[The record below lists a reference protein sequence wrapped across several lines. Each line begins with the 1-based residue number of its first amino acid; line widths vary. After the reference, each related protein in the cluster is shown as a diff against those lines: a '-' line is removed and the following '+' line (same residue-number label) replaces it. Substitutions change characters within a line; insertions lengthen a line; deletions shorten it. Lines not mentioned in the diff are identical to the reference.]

1 MIIASLLI
9 SLVYLITIRALCR
22 KLDQERSDHDVA
34 TALLEDRNTRIT
46 ALERNLQEWRDLA
59 DGRARELNDFKVKCD
74 NLTTEKIKAEKD
86 RDYVVGLNARLN
98 GELRRKHRRV
108 IVE

>member
-1 MIIASLLI
+1 MIIAELLI
-9 SLVYLITIRALCR
+9 SLVFLITIRALCG

-34 TALLEDRNTRIT
+34 TALLGDRNARIT
-46 ALERNLQEWRDLA
+46 ALEKNLQEWRELA
-59 DGRARELNDFKVKCD
+59 DARSGELNDFQVKCD
-74 NLTTEKIKAEKD
+74 NLMAEKIKSEKD